1 MNAIYNARFD
11 TISNFAINDNIDSN
25 EVEVIQSSLMLT
37 NQNKTLS
44 SDYLSA
50 ISTNN
55 IGSEGYL
62 GNNKRVPT
70 DHNYSDMHNGRSY
83 SKENKV

>member
-1 MNAIYNARFD
+1 MNAIYNARFQ
-11 TISNFAINDNIDSN
+11 TLRLMTNYIDSD
-25 EVEVIQSSLMLT
+25 EVELIQSSLMLIH
-37 NQNKTLS
+37 QNKTLS

-70 DHNYSDMHNGRSY
+70 DRNYSDIHNGRS
-83 SKENKV
+83 

>member
-1 MNAIYNARFD
+1 MNAIYNARFQ
-11 TISNFAINDNIDSN
+11 TLRLMTNYIDSN
-25 EVEVIQSSLMLT
+25 EVELIQSSLMLT

-70 DHNYSDMHNGRSY
+70 DRNYSDMHNGRS
-83 SKENKV
+83 